1 MTSSSRSVAVRT
13 FAYTSLAMV
22 AFAAN
27 SVLCRAALG
36 QSVIDASSFAVIRVV
51 SGAAMLWLIWTLSRS
66 QRGSVSVDWRSALML
81 FLYAV
86 TFSFAYV
93 TLETGTGALLL
104 FGLVQ
109 LTMISVGLWQGQRP
123 NALAWAGMVVAI
135 AGLLYLVAPGLSA
148 PSLHGAVLMGIA
160 GIAWGI
166 YSLRGKRVHE
176 PITATTGNFMGAV
189 PMALIVWLFFLQDL
203 NLNATGVMLATV
215 SGALT
220 SGVGYVIWYTALPG
234 LTPTKAAS
242 VQLSVPAI
250 AGLGGVLLLSEPLTI
265 RLVVATVAILGG
277 IAIVLSQRH

>member
-1 MTSSSRSVAVRT
+1 
-13 FAYTSLAMV
+13 MV

-36 QSVIDASSFAVIRVV
+36 QSLIDASSFTVIRVL
-51 SGAAMLWLIWTLSRS
+51 SGAATLWLIWTLSRS
-66 QRGSVSVDWRSALML
+66 QRGNLSVDWGSALML

-86 TFSFAYV
+86 TFSFAYI

-109 LTMISVGLWQGQRP
+109 LTMISVGLWQGERP
-123 NALAWAGMVVAI
+123 NALAWAGLVVAI
-135 AGLLYLVAPGLSA
+135 AGLVYLISPGLSA
-148 PSLHGAVLMGIA
+148 PSPHGAGLMGIA

-166 YSLRGKRVHE
+166 YSLRGKGAHE
-176 PITATTGNFMGAV
+176 PMTATTGNFVGAV
-189 PMALIVWLFFLQDL
+189 PMALIVGLFFLQDL